1 VKKRTSV
8 ENCYEKPFFM
18 KKLFETKLH
27 QVIEN
32 VKSVDIR
39 IPSLILIVFFIFILS
54 LVMMYKVII
63 VNIV

>member
-1 VKKRTSV
+1 
-8 ENCYEKPFFM
+8 M